1 MEKKYFTLEE
11 ANELLP
17 LLEVELVTLQQIQKN
32 FQFKIK
38 KLKEL
43 KANPNQQLTEKD
55 RIFTLES
62 ELEFL
67 QMEAQLHLRNIES
80 KGAQLKGI
88 DLGLLDFPAILNGEE
103 VLLCWKQGE
112 SKITHYHSE
121 HEGFAGRRPIN

>member
-32 FQFKIK
+32 FQLKIK
-38 KLKEL
+38 QLKDL
-43 KANPNQQLTEKD
+43 KTNPNQVRAEKD

-67 QMEAQLHLRNIES
+67 QMEAQLHLRNIQS
-80 KGAQLKGI
+80 RGVQLKGI
-88 DLGLLDFPAILNGEE
+88 DLGLLDFPAIINGEE

-112 SKITHYHSE
+112 SKITHYHGE
-121 HEGFAGRRPIN
+121 HEGFAGRKPLH